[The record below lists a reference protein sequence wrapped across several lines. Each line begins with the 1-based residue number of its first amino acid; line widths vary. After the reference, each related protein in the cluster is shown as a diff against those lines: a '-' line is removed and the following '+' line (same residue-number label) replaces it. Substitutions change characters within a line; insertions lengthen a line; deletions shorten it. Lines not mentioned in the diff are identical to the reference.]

1 MSKVL
6 PVTPLYALVTA
17 TALIVLA
24 SCGAP
29 TNQNAPN
36 SAAPTAAA
44 SQTKN
49 RSNSDEACRDN
60 LLIKALPPQN
70 AIGDLPFE
78 RWDCSF
84 NTASAYYGTNGGKEV
99 EVTLNDTRSPNINTQ
114 PAAMHDFY
122 THMGETVRQSAKFT
136 VETAVGTRKETPGV
150 PGALDAIGG
159 PDYLP
164 VVENTATGEPLVIQ
178 VGAKGDHVPAQAEAL
193 IKDRYALTIGA
204 KDKDGQITGLSGP
217 QAQALFDPFLKQMHL
232 DALPGL

>member
-60 LLIKALPPQN
+60 LLIKALPPKDS
-70 AIGDLPFE
+70 IGGLPFE
-78 RWDCSF
+78 RWNCTF
-84 NTASAYYGTNGGKEV
+84 NTASAFYGANSGKEV
-99 EVTLNDTRSPNINTQ
+99 EITLSDTRSPNIGTQ
-114 PAAMHDFY
+114 PESMHGFY
-122 THMGETVRQSAKFT
+122 AHMGETMRQSAQFT
-136 VETAVGTRKETPGV
+136 VQTAVGTRQETPGV
-150 PGALDAIGG
+150 PGALEAIGG

-164 VVENTATGEPLVIQ
+164 VVETTPTGDSLVMQ
-178 VGAKGDHVPAQAEAL
+178 VGSKGDHVPAEAEAL
-193 IKDRYALTIGA
+193 IKDRYVLNVGA
-204 KDKDGQITGLSGP
+204 KDNSGQISGLSGP
-217 QAQALFDPFLKQMHL
+217 QAQALYDPFLKQMHL
-232 DALPGL
+232 DALP